1 MCGQI
6 GDCVT
11 TAGRRPQAL
20 GFAACSVSVYIARTL
35 GLRGGATAVNHMKKH
50 QRYTAQFRGQINAE
64 ARCERACVRV

>member
-20 GFAACSVSVYIARTL
+20 GFAAHSVSVYIAWTP
-35 GLRGGATAVNHMKKH
+35 GLRGGACNCQSHEKAP
-50 QRYTAQFRGQINAE
+50 RYTASSEVGE
-64 ARCERACVRV
+64 VLWL